1 MPEKLLLKNV
11 SELYTMTDQGVLRD
25 YDVLIENG
33 KIAKIEKNINIS
45 NDNAEVIDCSGLR
58 VFPGFIDAHTHIG
71 VYPLEWEYGEHGVEK
86 SDLVA
91 PHLRVI
97 DGLDLYDKAFDDAI
111 QGGVT
116 TIVSH
121 PGSYLSFGQIL
132 EHMTIVPG
140 QSAIIKTNKRILSES
155 YGIVFALGEHVK
167 RYLREQK
174 LSPTTRMGIIASIRT
189 LFKNALDYRER
200 KKENKEGKMPRDFKL
215 EAVLNL
221 LDDKLV
227 AFVHAHT
234 GNDIITLTKL
244 LRENGVKRII
254 VLHGT
259 EAHLIPGFLKEHNVP
274 VILGPIIFSKRGVE
288 LRNLDS
294 KAPLY
299 LYKAGVRFALTTNHP
314 TIPIQ
319 YLPLI
324 AGASVGEGLPRLKAY
339 EALTVEPA
347 RILGLDD
354 KLGSIAP
361 GKDADLV
368 VFDDDP
374 LEPSSKLVYTIIDGV
389 KVFER

>member
-1 MPEKLLLKNV
+1 
-11 SELYTMTDQGVLRD
+11 MTSQGVLRG
-25 YDVLIENG
+25 YDILIENG
-33 KIAKIEKNINIS
+33 KIARIEKNITDSI
-45 NDNAEVIDCSGLR
+45 DDAETIDCSGLK
-58 VFPGFIDAHTHIG
+58 VFPGFIDAYTHIG

-86 SDLVA
+86 SDVVA

-97 DGLDLYDKAFDDAI
+97 DGLDLYDKAFNDAV

-116 TIVSH
+116 TIASH

-140 QSAIIKTNKRILSES
+140 QSAIIKTNRRVLSES

-167 RYLREQK
+167 RYLREQR

-189 LFKNALDYRER
+189 LFKNALEYRE
-200 KKENKEGKMPRDFKL
+200 KKRGDKEGNIPVDPKL
-215 EAVLNL
+215 EAVLDL

-227 AFVHAHT
+227 AFIHAHT

-244 LRENGVKRII
+244 LREYGVKRII

-259 EAHLIPGFLKEHNVP
+259 ESYMITDFLKEHGVP
-274 VILGPIIFSKRGVE
+274 VILGPIVFSKRGVE

-299 LYKAGVRFALTTNHP
+299 LYNAGVRFALTTDHP

-324 AGASVGEGLPRLKAY
+324 AGASVGEGLPRIKAY
-339 EALTVEPA
+339 EALTIEPA

-354 KLGSIAP
+354 KIGSIAP
-361 GKDADLV
+361 GKDADLA
-368 VFDDDP
+368 VFNGDP
-374 LEPSSKLVYTIIDGV
+374 LEPDSKLIYTIIDGV